1 MEEFSQSRGD
11 DDLFSD
17 EITPL
22 QPLQHNPLAEQVQ
35 QPQAQPRDTS
45 NQPEQQSPTS
55 IAAAPG
61 DQGRGRGRGRG
72 RARARGNGPAR
83 GLGGLHDSKFAH
95 RPSPM
100 PKPTAEP
107 AKEAHAAR
115 EHDTSSSSLQ
125 PVDTAEP
132 SKSASDAP
140 TPEAGI
146 EAPPEDA
153 AKEKLPPTGPAQPTN
168 RTPAVRGD
176 RTATGGIPKP
186 KLTKEELDAK
196 LAAAKEKSKALSEKH
211 AKAQADAADF
221 EERERIAKQKRQ
233 EELVERRKLEGE
245 RERNR
250 ARKLQAVGGREW
262 DAEKNEDD
270 FRQPRYG
277 QSIRRGPAD
286 HQQDLSIYE
295 WRDEPDGQDGHGH
308 GRGRG
313 RGRGRGGR
321 GRGRGYD
328 QRGGRGNTFN
338 SGASSSLATEKT
350 QPPLIDDFPAL
361 PSNKD
366 STDPATKA
374 PRPPAQQ
381 RKDSDMAPLGSWAD
395 QMAS

>member
-22 QPLQHNPLAEQVQ
+22 QPLQQNPLSEQVQ
-35 QPQAQPRDTS
+35 QLSIQPQEQSEPRDRS
-45 NQPEQQSPTS
+45 QPTS
-55 IAAAPG
+55 LPFRG
-61 DQGRGRGRGRG
+61 DQDRGRGRGRG
-72 RARARGNGPAR
+72 RARARGNAPPR
-83 GLGGLHDSKFAH
+83 GSGGLHDSKFA
-95 RPSPM
+95 PKSNSK
-100 PKPTAEP
+100 PKPAPE
-107 AKEAHAAR
+107 ASKEANIASEAGAAP
-115 EHDTSSSSLQ
+115 SSLPLPGITEQ
-125 PVDTAEP
+125 VMTDVPAASEELDKPPVDT
-132 SKSASDAP
+132 
-140 TPEAGI
+140 TQ
-146 EAPPEDA
+146 
-153 AKEKLPPTGPAQPTN
+153 EKAPPTGPAQPTN

-176 RTATGGIPKP
+176 RTATGGVPKP

-233 EELVERRKLEGE
+233 EEVVERRKLEGE

-286 HQQDLSIYE
+286 EQQDLSIYE
-295 WRDEPDGQDGHGH
+295 WRDDPEGQDEHGYC
-308 GRGRG
+308 RGRG
-313 RGRGRGGR
+313 RGRGRVR
-321 GRGRGYD
+321 GRGRGAD
-328 QRGGRGNTFN
+328 QRGGRGNGFMGGPTSKF
-338 SGASSSLATEKT
+338 ATEQAKT
-350 QPPLIDDFPAL
+350 PTADDFPAL
-361 PSNKD
+361 PSNKETN
-366 STDPATKA
+366 SVATQGQ
-374 PRPPAQQ
+374 RPPVQQ
-381 RKDSDMAPLGSWAD
+381 RKDSDMTPAGSWAD